1 MDRRF
6 LALRVIATILKI
18 MAWLAL
24 GLGILAAIGAL
35 VASFLVAGDSGVL
48 GLGVGDPLAGVAVFV
63 AILILAI
70 LFFLFLYASSEFIYL
85 FLAIEENTRRTAY
98 FFQQQY
104 IGHQAPYTPKSADN
118 PQDQL
123 D

>member
-18 MAWLAL
+18 LAWLAL

-48 GLGVGDPLAGVAVFV
+48 GLGIGDPLAGVAVFV
-63 AILILAI
+63 AMLILAI

-85 FLAIEENTRRTAY
+85 FLSIEENTRRTAY

-104 IGHQAPYTPKSADN
+104 IGHQTPYAGGPSN
-118 PQDQL
+118 SPQDSL